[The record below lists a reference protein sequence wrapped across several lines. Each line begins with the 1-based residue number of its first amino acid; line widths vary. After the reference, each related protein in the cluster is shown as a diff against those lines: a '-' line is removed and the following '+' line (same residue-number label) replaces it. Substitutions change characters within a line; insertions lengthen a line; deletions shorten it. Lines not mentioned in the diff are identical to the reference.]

1 MVTFQEFKDV
11 DLRIAKV
18 VQAEEIPGSKS
29 LLKLKVDAGDEDHL
43 HTIITAIK
51 PYYTP
56 EDLLGTF
63 ILVALN
69 LKLENLESDGVLL
82 AIEVEDA
89 GVLLKPD
96 PRYLDK
102 LKPGMKLA

>member
-1 MVTFQEFKDV
+1 MVTFQEFKDC
-11 DLRIAKV
+11 DIRIAKV
-18 VQAEEIPGSKS
+18 VQADEIPDSAS
-29 LLKLKVDAGDEDHL
+29 LMKIKVDAGDDHL

-51 PYYTP
+51 PMYVP
-56 EDLLGTF
+56 KDLLGTY

-69 LKLENLESDGVLL
+69 LKLEKLESDGILL
-82 AIEVEDA
+82 AVEVEDG
-89 GVLLKPD
+89 GVLLRPD

>member
-11 DLRIAKV
+11 DIRIAKV
-18 VQAEEIPGSKS
+18 VQADDIPDSKS
-29 LLKLKVDAGDEDHL
+29 LLKLKVDAGDDHL

-51 PYYTP
+51 PYYSS
-56 EDLLGTF
+56 EDLLGTY

-69 LKLENLESDGVLL
+69 LKLENLESDGILL

>member
-11 DLRIAKV
+11 DIRIAKV
-18 VQAEEIPGSKS
+18 VQAEEIPDSKS
-29 LLKLKVDAGDEDHL
+29 LIKLKVDVGEDHL
-43 HTIITAIK
+43 HTIVTAIK
-51 PYYTP
+51 PWYTAT
-56 EDLLGTF
+56 DLLGTY

-69 LKLENLESDGVLL
+69 LKLENLESEGILL
-82 AIEVEDA
+82 AIEVEDG